1 MAGGVTLLLL
11 MKHGLLSLDHVVSLR
26 KIPGLDRV
34 DYSPSRGLR
43 IGALALQRQLLESSA
58 VEEHYPLLWR
68 AASVLGSVQV
78 RNRGTVGGNLCHG
91 DSASDL
97 APALLA
103 LDARALVVGTSGRR
117 QIPLEEFFVDLYE
130 TALDPDELLE
140 AVEVPPPPKGAGM
153 SYQKFERTAV
163 DHPVACAA
171 ALCVQNGRTSWEVR
185 LALGAL
191 GPKPVRAR
199 PFEAALSGH
208 EPTEQA
214 LDSALGRVQEA
225 IRPVSDV
232 KGSASFKR
240 ELAEVLARRAILE
253 ARSGARMG

>member
-1 MAGGVTLLLL
+1 MAGGITLYLL
-11 MKHGLLSLDHVVSLR
+11 MKHGLLSPDHVVSLR
-26 KIPGLDRV
+26 KIPDLNRV
-34 DYSPSRGLR
+34 ELPPSRGLR
-43 IGALALQRQLLESSA
+43 IGALALHGQLLESSA
-58 VEEHYPLLWR
+58 VKEHYPLLWR

-103 LDARALVVGTSGRR
+103 LDAKAHVVGTSGRR

-130 TALDPDELLE
+130 TALAPDELLE
-140 AVEVPPPPKGAGM
+140 AIEVPPPPEGAGM

-171 ALCVQNGRTSWEVR
+171 ALCVKKGRTSWEVR

-191 GPKPVRAR
+191 ASKPVRAHALER
-199 PFEAALSGH
+199 ALSGH
-208 EPTEQA
+208 ELTEQA
-214 LDSALGRVQEA
+214 LEGALGLVQEA

-253 ARSGARMG
+253 ACPSARTK